1 MLPFYFK
8 EKNMKVLEKL
18 IAQLENAIPNYTLVN
33 TAVSAGSV
41 GWHIEHTLLTYQLII
56 DNVQKS
62 DPSNYKWT
70 FNFIRTLVFL
80 RKKIPRGKAKSP
92 KQVRPTDGFNDTSL
106 KRSIVVVKEK
116 VALINGLQKNN
127 YFDHPFFGKLNVA
140 ATVQFLA
147 IHTQHHLNII
157 NDIVKSKPAN

>member
-1 MLPFYFK
+1 
-8 EKNMKVLEKL
+8 MKAVENL
-18 IAQLENAIPNYTLVN
+18 IQQLENEIPNYTLVN
-33 TAVSAGSV
+33 TSVSAGSV

-56 DNVQKS
+56 DTLQKS
-62 DPSNYKWT
+62 DPTKYKWA

-92 KQVRPTDGFNDTSL
+92 KQVTPKDDFNDVSL
-106 KRSIVVVKEK
+106 SNKIVIAREK
-116 VALINGLQKNN
+116 TKLLNALEKNN
-127 YFDHPFFGKLNVA
+127 YFEHPFFGQLNLK
-140 ATVQFLA
+140 ATIQFLE